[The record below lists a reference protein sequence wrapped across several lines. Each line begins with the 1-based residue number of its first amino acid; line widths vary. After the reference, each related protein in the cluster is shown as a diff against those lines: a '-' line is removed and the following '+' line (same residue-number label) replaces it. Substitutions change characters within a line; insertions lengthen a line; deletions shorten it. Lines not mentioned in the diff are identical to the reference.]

1 MPQRHLRG
9 TRSPEGCLR
18 GASQV
23 PYRCLR
29 GLLSMLEMV
38 LAMLEGVLA
47 MLEGVLAT
55 LEEVLAMLEGSKRER
70 ERERD
75 Q

>member
-1 MPQRHLRG
+1 
-9 TRSPEGCLR
+9 
-18 GASQV
+18 
-23 PYRCLR
+23 
-29 GLLSMLEMV
+29 MLEMV

-70 ERERD
+70 ERETNRD
-75 Q
+75 CERVRKNEKGREGEI